1 MKNLNGLMQLLS
13 LSLLLTVFAGCSSE
27 PTQVESNL
35 GIKGAPDW
43 VNKGSNILSTK
54 DARLFHGV
62 GSASQMGDMA
72 LQKATADDRARA
84 EVARVLSSYLDVL
97 SNDYM
102 ASAKSGDT
110 GANEETVS
118 RQIKNTTRVNL
129 AGARIIG
136 SWRDPKTNTIWSI
149 AELDMSHVKSTMAGV
164 TDMNADL
171 KRYIETSADNV
182 FDRVAA
188 KEKK

>member
-1 MKNLNGLMQLLS
+1 MKTFNAVIKLLLLS
-13 LSLLLTVFAGCSSE
+13 VFLTVFAGCSSE
-27 PTQVESNL
+27 PTQVESNM

-54 DARLFHGV
+54 DGRLFHGV
-62 GSASQMGDMA
+62 GSASTMGDMA

-110 GANEETVS
+110 GANEESVS
-118 RQIKNTTRVNL
+118 RQIKDTTRVNL

-149 AELDMSHVKSTMAGV
+149 AELDMTHVKSTMAGV
-164 TDMNADL
+164 TDMNVDL